1 MADAP
6 AEDGARNRSSLKC
19 LVAAF
24 GDPGHVFPAISLS
37 KALVGRGHQV
47 ILETWPQWR
56 DLVEGQGLNFAGA
69 DQYQV
74 FPPPSSGI
82 AGGGE
87 AAVALMPLL
96 EEFEPDV
103 VVNDVLTVAPSL
115 AAEKF
120 GCRRVTL
127 IPHLWPEGRP
137 GFPFFSVGAMPAR
150 TPIGRAFWRST
161 SKLLDRGL
169 IRGRDDLNAQRKVIG
184 LPPTERFHGAT
195 SPDLDL
201 VATFPQLEYGSELP
215 ERAVITGPM
224 PFEAPHPDVTLP
236 GGDDPLVLVAP
247 STSQDPENR
256 LVRAALEGLA
266 GLPVRVVA
274 TTNRVVPSR
283 PIEVPENAVL
293 VDWIRYSQVMPLASL
308 VICHGGHGTIAR
320 SLAEGVPLL
329 VCPIAG
335 DMNENAI
342 RVAWSG
348 TGLSMRWSL
357 VGPKTVRLAANEIL
371 AEPSFEERASEI
383 AAWNETHDGPA
394 AGARMIEALA
404 G

>member
-1 MADAP
+1 M
-6 AEDGARNRSSLKC
+6 RC

-37 KALVGRGHQV
+37 KALADRGHEV
-47 ILETWPQWR
+47 VLETWPQWE
-56 DLVEGQGLNFAGA
+56 DLVTGEGLEFAGA

-74 FPPPSSGI
+74 FPPPTSGT

-120 GCRRVTL
+120 GCKRATL
-127 IPHLWPEGRP
+127 IPHLWPEGRR
-137 GFPFFSVGAMPAR
+137 GFPFFSVGALPAR
-150 TPIGRAFWRST
+150 TSLGRAFWRAT
-161 SKLLDRGL
+161 SSLMDRGL
-169 IRGRDDLNAQRKVIG
+169 VRGREDLNAQRKVAG
-184 LPPTERFHGAT
+184 LPPTDRFHGAT

-201 VATFPQLEYGSELP
+201 IATFPQLEYGADLP

-224 PFEAPHPDVTLP
+224 PWEAPHPDIEIP
-236 GGDDPLVLVAP
+236 EGDDPLILVAP
-247 STSQDPENR
+247 STSQDPDTR

-266 GLPVRVVA
+266 DLPVRVIA
-274 TTNRVVPSR
+274 TTNRVVPTR
-283 PIEVPENAVL
+283 PISVPDNAVL
-293 VDWIRYSQVMPLASL
+293 VDWVRYSQVIPLASV
-308 VICHGGHGTIAR
+308 VICHGGHGTVAR
-320 SLAEGVPLL
+320 SLSEGVPLL

-342 RVAWSG
+342 RVVWSG
-348 TGLSMRWSL
+348 TGLSIRWSL
-357 VGPKTVRLAANEIL
+357 VGPRTVKWAV
-371 AEPSFEERASEI
+371 AELLENGSFASRARELEKWS
-383 AAWNETHDGPA
+383 ETHDGA
-394 AGARMIEALA
+394 SAGARLIETLA